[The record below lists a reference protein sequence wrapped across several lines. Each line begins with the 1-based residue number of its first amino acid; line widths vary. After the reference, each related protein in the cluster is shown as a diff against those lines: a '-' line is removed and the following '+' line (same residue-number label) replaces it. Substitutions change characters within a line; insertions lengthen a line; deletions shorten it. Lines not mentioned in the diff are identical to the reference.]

1 MHRIET
7 RLQEAEQG
15 GAELAFVDGA
25 VIVGTP
31 FEARCDALVLISAP
45 YDTSVARI
53 CARDAA
59 AWTRRRPSKRCAP
72 LLPMRSSTTAPPN
85 SWQKKCTPFY
95 SSCERRNMAKKAKS
109 RRPSLLRTL
118 LAVLVVLAL
127 AATLLFTVFRR
138 QVDTMEYPC
147 RYNEYVEYYA
157 GKYNIDPLILYSFI
171 RTESNFNPNAQSNVG
186 ARGLMQITEETFD
199 WIKLKIAPS
208 EDLTFDDLYDPET
221 NIRFGTYFVS
231 YCLLR
236 YHDDL
241 ATAAAAYH
249 SGWGTV
255 DNLLAQAEYSS
266 DGETLDHY
274 PYPQMRL
281 YVRKITNSYQR
292 YQDIYNEK

>member
-1 MHRIET
+1 MVVHGVRFASDRYYRKAYPVEY
-7 RLQEAEQG
+7 Q
-15 GAELAFVDGA
+15 
-25 VIVGTP
+25 
-31 FEARCDALVLISAP
+31 ALVEQ
-45 YDTSVARI
+45 YCQEFSVEPAL
-53 CARDAA
+53 C
-59 AWTRRRPSKRCAP
+59 
-72 LLPMRSSTTAPPN
+72 
-85 SWQKKCTPFY
+85 Y
-95 SSCERRNMAKKAKS
+95 
-109 RRPSLLRTL
+109 
-118 LAVLVVLAL
+118 AV
-127 AATLLFTVFRR
+127 
-138 QVDTMEYPC
+138 
-147 RYNEYVEYYA
+147 
-157 GKYNIDPLILYSFI
+157 I
-171 RTESNFNPNAQSNVG
+171 RTESSFNPEATSSIG
-186 ARGLMQITEETFD
+186 ARGLMQLTEETFD
-199 WIKLKIAPS
+199 WIKQKIAPS

-221 NIRFGTYFVS
+221 TIRFGTYFVS

>member
-1 MHRIET
+1 MKQR
-7 RLQEAEQG
+7 RSRRGFGVLFWL
-15 GAELAFVDGA
+15 LAAA
-25 VIVGTP
+25 VVVLGVRFASDRYYRMAYP
-31 FEARCDALVLISAP
+31 VEYQALVEQ
-45 YDTSVARI
+45 YCQEFSVEPAL
-53 CARDAA
+53 C
-59 AWTRRRPSKRCAP
+59 
-72 LLPMRSSTTAPPN
+72 
-85 SWQKKCTPFY
+85 Y
-95 SSCERRNMAKKAKS
+95 
-109 RRPSLLRTL
+109 
-118 LAVLVVLAL
+118 AV
-127 AATLLFTVFRR
+127 
-138 QVDTMEYPC
+138 
-147 RYNEYVEYYA
+147 
-157 GKYNIDPLILYSFI
+157 I
-171 RTESNFNPNAQSNVG
+171 RTESSFNPEATSSIG
-186 ARGLMQITEETFD
+186 ARGLMQLTEETFD

-255 DNLLAQAEYSS
+255 DNLLSQAEYSS

>member
-1 MHRIET
+1 MKKKRS
-7 RLQEAEQG
+7 RAGL
-15 GAELAFVDGA
+15 LLWLLGA
-25 VIVGTP
+25 VV
-31 FEARCDALVLISAP
+31 
-45 YDTSVARI
+45 
-53 CARDAA
+53 
-59 AWTRRRPSKRCAP
+59 
-72 LLPMRSSTTAPPN
+72 
-85 SWQKKCTPFY
+85 
-95 SSCERRNMAKKAKS
+95 
-109 RRPSLLRTL
+109 
-118 LAVLVVLAL
+118 VVLGVRFSTDRYYRMAYPVQYQEMVERYCAEFSVEPAL
-127 AATLLFTVFRR
+127 
-138 QVDTMEYPC
+138 C
-147 RYNEYVEYYA
+147 YA
-157 GKYNIDPLILYSFI
+157 VI
-171 RTESNFNPNAQSNVG
+171 RTESSFDPTATSSIG
-186 ARGLMQITEETFD
+186 ARGLMQLTEETFD